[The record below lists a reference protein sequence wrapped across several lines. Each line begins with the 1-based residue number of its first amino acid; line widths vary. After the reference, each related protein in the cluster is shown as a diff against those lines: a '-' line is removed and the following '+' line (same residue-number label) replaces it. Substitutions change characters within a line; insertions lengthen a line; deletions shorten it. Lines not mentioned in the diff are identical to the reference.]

1 MTSSSDHPVRKQW
14 RFWIDRGGTFTDVIG
29 LDPDDRIHTC
39 KLLSDNAAHYS
50 DAALEG
56 VRRILSLTPGAA
68 LPGAAIQSIKMGTTV
83 ATNALLERKGAATAF
98 VTTKGFGDAVR
109 IGTQNRPRI
118 FDLNIQLPDMLY
130 TDVVELDERMS
141 AEGAVLSPL
150 DTTQVRAQLQAL
162 RDKEITSLAVC
173 LLHGYAYP
181 DHERQVG
188 DIARALGFAQISL
201 SHEVSPLIKMVG
213 RADTTLVDAYL
224 SPVLHAY
231 IDRVTETI
239 ADDDLASRLYFMQSN
254 GGLVRAD
261 KFNGKDAILSGPAGG
276 VVGMAETAKAHGIDK
291 VIGFDMGGTSTD
303 VSHFAGTYERTFEG
317 MTAGVR
323 VRSPMMNIHTVAAG
337 GGSIIHFDG
346 ARLRVGPQSAGA
358 DPGPAAYRKGGPL
371 TVTDANVM
379 TGKLLPD
386 LFPAVFGPSADEPLD
401 AAAVRDKFSAL
412 AADMGDDR
420 PVEEIADG
428 CIRIAVQAMANA
440 IKKIS
445 VARGYDVTGYTLN
458 CFGGAGAQHA
468 CLVADALGMTSILI
482 HPLASLLSAF
492 GMGLADIRAHREYSA
507 GCGLTGAALGE
518 LREIIEDLQR
528 EATAD
533 VREQGVTDAR
543 IATTIVCHVKYRG
556 SDSTLPVD
564 LASAD
569 EMAHAFHA
577 LHKSRYG
584 FSQPDAP
591 LIVETVAVESIGHMD
606 RPAIAANRFGT
617 RAGAGRHASPDSPGC
632 GRFFSSGQWH
642 DAAIFFLADIASG
655 TNIPGP
661 ALLIDP
667 HSTIVVESRWAAQMQ
682 DDGSLILSR
691 GRDAG
696 DGVRIS
702 AEIDPIQLE
711 IFNNLF
717 MTVAEQM
724 GFALQNTASSVNI
737 KERLDFSCAIF
748 DAQGGLVANAPHI
761 PVHLGSMGA
770 SVQAVI
776 EAFAGSFRPGDVFA
790 LNNPYRGG
798 THLPDVTVVAPVFD
812 RDGSTIVFY
821 SAARGHHADVGGI
834 SPGSMP
840 AQSRTLSEEGI
851 IINPMRIIRDGA
863 FDDQAVRAVLLSGPT
878 PARNPDQNM
887 ADLKAQAAA
896 CDVGAQEL
904 LTLVNR
910 YGLSVVSAYMGHVQT
925 NAAACVRRAIG
936 QLRSGAAEIPMDNGS
951 AIRVRISIDAAT
963 ASAIVDFTG
972 TSAQVDGNLNA
983 PAAISRA
990 AVLYVFRCLVRD
1002 DIPLNEG
1009 CLAPIQ
1015 LILPDGSLLNPAE
1028 PAAVVAGN
1036 VETSQHITD
1045 ALFSALGVLAGAQGT
1060 MNNLSF
1066 GSARMQ
1072 YYETICGG
1080 AGAGADFDGASAVQ
1094 SHMTNSRLTD
1104 PEILESR
1111 FPVRIRSFRIRP
1123 HSGGNGVHRG
1133 GDGVVRSLTFLE
1145 SMTVSLLSLRR
1156 ITQPPGL
1163 AGGEPGQSGRNRL
1176 ERADG
1181 TCRDLSGCEVFDVAA
1196 GDTVIIMTPGGGGYG
1211 RPLAD

>member
-1 MTSSSDHPVRKQW
+1 MTSPPSYPVRNQW

-29 LDPDDRIHTC
+29 LAPDDRIHTR

-56 VRRILSLTPGAA
+56 VRRILSLAPGAA
-68 LPGAAIQSIKMGTTV
+68 LPGAEIQSIKMGTTV

-98 VTTKGFGDAVR
+98 VTTKGFGDGVR

-130 TDVVELDERMS
+130 TDVIELDERVS
-141 AEGAVLSPL
+141 ADGAVLSPL
-150 DTTQVRAQLQAL
+150 DCEQARILLQTL
-162 RDKEITSLAVC
+162 RDKGIDSLAVC
-173 LLHGYAYP
+173 FLHGYAYP

-188 DIARALGFAQISL
+188 EIARDLGFSQISL

-231 IDRVTETI
+231 IDRVTGAI
-239 ADDDLASRLYFMQSN
+239 GDDGLSARLYFMQSN

-276 VVGMAETAKAHGIDK
+276 VVGMAQTAKAHGIDK

-317 MTAGVR
+317 VTAGVR

-346 ARLRVGPQSAGA
+346 ARLRVGPDSAGA

-379 TGKLLPD
+379 TGKLLPGF
-386 LFPAVFGPSADEPLD
+386 FPAVFGPAADEPLD
-401 AAAVRDKFSAL
+401 AAVVQNKFAGL
-412 AADMGDDR
+412 AEDMNDDR
-420 PVEEIADG
+420 PVEQIADG

-468 CLVADALGMTSILI
+468 CLVADALGMSSILI

-492 GMGLADIRAHREYSA
+492 GMGLADIRAHREYSVNSA
-507 GCGLTGAALGE
+507 LTETE
-518 LREIIEDLQR
+518 LRGLQGVVEDLQNDSR
-528 EATAD
+528 TE
-533 VREQGVTDAR
+533 VREQGVADGEISTSV
-543 IATTIVCHVKYRG
+543 VCHLKYRG
-556 SDSTLPVD
+556 SDSSLPVN
-564 LASAD
+564 LGTAD
-569 EMAHAFHA
+569 AMAATFHA

-584 FSQPDAP
+584 YSQP
-591 LIVETVAVESIGHMD
+591 ETALFIETIAVESVGHME
-606 RPAIAANRFGT
+606 RPAVFANRPE
-617 RAGAGRHASPDSPGC
+617 ASAVQPDGPNAV
-632 GRFFSSGQWH
+632 RFFSGGRWH
-642 DAAIFFLADIASG
+642 EADVFFPADIAAG
-655 TNIPGP
+655 TIVAGP

-667 HSTIVVESRWAAQMQ
+667 HSTVVVEPSWTAQMQ

-691 GRDAG
+691 TPESQDA
-696 DGVRIS
+696 VRVS
-702 AEIDPIQLE
+702 TDVDPIQLE

-748 DAQGGLVANAPHI
+748 DAHGGLVANAPHI

-770 SVQAVI
+770 SVQAVVA
-776 EAFAGSFRPGDVFA
+776 AFSGQFRRGDVFA
-790 LNNPYRGG
+790 LNNPYAGG
-798 THLPDVTVVAPVFD
+798 THLPDITVVAPVFD
-812 RDGSTIVFY
+812 RDGTHVIFY

-840 AQSRTLSEEGI
+840 AQSRTLLDEGVV
-851 IINPMRIIRDGA
+851 INPMRIIRDGV
-863 FDDQAVRAVLLSGPT
+863 FDEAAVRGVLGAGPT
-878 PARNPDQNM
+878 PARNPDQNIS
-887 ADLKAQAAA
+887 DLKAQAAA

-904 LTLVNR
+904 LTLVDR
-910 YGLSVVSAYMGHVQT
+910 YGLSVVAAYMEYVQA

-951 AIRVRISIDAAT
+951 IIRVHISIDAAT
-963 ASAIVDFTG
+963 SSAIVDFTG

-1009 CLAPIQ
+1009 CLEPIR
-1015 LILPDGSLLNPAE
+1015 LILPEGSLLNPVE

-1045 ALFSALGVLAGAQGT
+1045 ALLSALGVLAGSQGT

-1066 GSARMQ
+1066 GNDRTQ

-1080 AGAGADFDGASAVQ
+1080 AGAGVDFDGASAVQ

-1104 PEILESR
+1104 PEILENR
-1111 FPVRIRSFRIRP
+1111 FPVRVRSFQLRL
-1123 HSGGNGVHRG
+1123 HSGGEGAHRG
-1133 GDGVVRSLTFLE
+1133 GDGVVRELTFLGP
-1145 SMTVSLLSLRR
+1145 MKVSLLSLRR
-1156 ITQPPGL
+1156 VTHPPGL
-1163 AGGEPGQSGRNRL
+1163 AGGREGERGINRL
-1176 ERADG
+1176 QRSDG
-1181 TCRDLSGCEVFDVAA
+1181 TYEDLSGCDAFDVAA
-1196 GDTVIIMTPGGGGYG
+1196 GDTVVVMTPGGGGYG
-1211 RPLAD
+1211 RPLSD